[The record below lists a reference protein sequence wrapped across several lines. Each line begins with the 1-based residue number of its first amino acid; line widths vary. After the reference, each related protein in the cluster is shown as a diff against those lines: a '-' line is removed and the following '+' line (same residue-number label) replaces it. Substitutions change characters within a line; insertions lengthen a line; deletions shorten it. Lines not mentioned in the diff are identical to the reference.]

1 MINVGGPRATA
12 ARPDRRRR
20 PFPEGAGSTSWPDK
34 PAASRRVG
42 TFPRSALARLAILP
56 NRRLQTG
63 SAAPPWAGPSAEAVI
78 APPFCS
84 PSITPTTRCSAKWQF
99 GSLIH
104 FQPAG
109 TWWALVPEEEW
120 PTDGETREYIDAV
133 WDSEYGDMRQEYV
146 LIGVD
151 LPHDELEAA
160 LTGALLT
167 EAEFN
172 EGEPA
177 WRQMEDP
184 LPRWDDE
191 THGSHAPHQD
201 VVHSQ

>member
-1 MINVGGPRATA
+1 MDKRTKLPLGGAT
-12 ARPDRRRR
+12 DR
-20 PFPEGAGSTSWPDK
+20 GG
-34 PAASRRVG
+34 
-42 TFPRSALARLAILP
+42 
-56 NRRLQTG
+56 
-63 SAAPPWAGPSAEAVI
+63 
-78 APPFCS
+78 
-84 PSITPTTRCSAKWQF
+84 
-99 GSLIH
+99 
-104 FQPAG
+104 PAG